1 MPTRKFTRIPIS
13 AIVEF
18 IWKEKSYKGE
28 IKDISYGGVFI
39 ESSIIP
45 EINTEIPII
54 FFLEGIVPSI
64 KIFLKGKVVRIEPE
78 KGFGLKFTYISTE
91 SFKHLKNLIFYNMSD
106 EIEAEKELHR
116 FLGEAYPLIKSLKL
130 LNISAI
136 KSELI
141 DYIIKRAFLYSPDK
155 PFILSSGK
163 ESPYYLDCRKVTLY
177 SKTFDLIGSLFWE
190 EIKYLKVDAVA
201 GMSIGADP
209 IVCGILAKAA
219 EEEHPLEG
227 FLIRKEPKK
236 YGTHRQIEGNV
247 KKGMITVI
255 VEDVV
260 TTGKSVIKA
269 IEAAEKEGL
278 KIMKILALIDR
289 EEGGK
294 ENIKSKGYEF
304 QAFFTLK
311 EIIERYKQIHKN

>member
-116 FLGEAYPLIKSLKL
+116 FLGEAYPLIKSAFPLVK
-130 LNISAI
+130 
-136 KSELI
+136 
-141 DYIIKRAFLYSPDK
+141 IIRAYVPCY
-155 PFILSSGK
+155 G
-163 ESPYYLDCRKVTLY
+163 
-177 SKTFDLIGSLFWE
+177 E
-190 EIKYLKVDAVA
+190 EIAFF
-201 GMSIGADP
+201 
-209 IVCGILAKAA
+209 LAT
-219 EEEHPLEG
+219 
-227 FLIRKEPKK
+227 KEPKDWFNPKQIFKGK
-236 YGTHRQIEGNV
+236 YYYP
-247 KKGMITVI
+247 
-255 VEDVV
+255 
-260 TTGKSVIKA
+260 
-269 IEAAEKEGL
+269 GL
-278 KIMKILALIDR
+278 
-289 EEGGK
+289 
-294 ENIKSKGYEF
+294 NPYY
-304 QAFFTLK
+304 FTLPNTWLK
-311 EIIERYKQIHKN
+311 LISE